1 MSLHPAVNNSDHL
14 KGNLNANLEIVE
26 YGDFEC
32 PHCAAAHPIIEKI
45 MQEFGRQ
52 IKFIFRNFPL
62 SEMHANAREAAKA
75 AEAAGLQGK
84 YWEMHNSIFENQEY
98 LQPND
103 FVKRAEKLGL
113 DIQKFK
119 MDMQNPIIGDKIDS
133 DFESGI
139 RSGVNGT
146 PSFFI
151 NGNKFDGDASNL
163 YQLIQ
168 ESIA

>member
-14 KGNLNANLEIVE
+14 KGNLNTNLEIVE

>member
-1 MSLHPAVNNSDHL
+1 MSLHPAINHSDHI
-14 KGNLNANLEIVE
+14 KGNLNASLEIVE

-32 PHCAAAHPIIEKI
+32 AHCGAAHSI
-45 MQEFGRQ
+45 METIMKEFSNQ
-52 IKFIFRNFPL
+52 IKFVFRNFPL
-62 SEMHANAREAAKA
+62 SEMHTNALEAAKA
-75 AEAAGLQGK
+75 TEAAALQGK

-103 FVKRAEKLGL
+103 FVQRAENLRM

-119 MDMQNPIIGDKIDS
+119 MDMRQNNIAEKIDT

-146 PSFFI
+146 PSFFV

-163 YQLIQ
+163 LELIQ
-168 ESIA
+168 ERVA

>member
-1 MSLHPAVNNSDHL
+1 MSLHPAINHSDHI
-14 KGNLNANLEIVE
+14 KGNLNASLEIVE

-32 PHCAAAHPIIEKI
+32 AHCGAAHSI
-45 MQEFGRQ
+45 METIMKEFSNQ
-52 IKFIFRNFPL
+52 IKFVFRNFPL
-62 SEMHANAREAAKA
+62 SEMHTNALEAAKA
-75 AEAAGLQGK
+75 TEAAALQGK
-84 YWEMHNSIFENQEY
+84 YWEMHNSIFENQDY
-98 LQPND
+98 LQPKD
-103 FVKRAEKLGL
+103 LIQRAENLGL

-119 MDMQNPIIGDKIDS
+119 VDMRKNSIAQKIET

-163 YQLIQ
+163 LALIQ
-168 ESIA
+168 ESVA

>member
-45 MQEFGRQ
+45 MKEFGRQ